1 MAINIKLTVL
11 WSRYFVITEINI
23 SKELHFWQYKISLVD
38 RQNIYNDGMVARTAL
53 INDSELLL
61 FKIFLTMWIVSL
73 TMVNRGVNMWL
84 LHIFGE
90 EGGQS
95 SSLNESHADLI
106 LFVWH
111 HTFPAFF
118 SGKW

>member
-1 MAINIKLTVL
+1 
-11 WSRYFVITEINI
+11 
-23 SKELHFWQYKISLVD
+23 
-38 RQNIYNDGMVARTAL
+38 
-53 INDSELLL
+53 
-61 FKIFLTMWIVSL
+61 MWIASL

-84 LHIFGE
+84 LHIFGG
-90 EGGQS
+90 GGQS

-106 LFVWH
+106 LFVWR